1 MAKKELTY
9 SAALDE
15 LRKILVR
22 IEGQDVDIDQIAED
36 VKRSSELIKFC
47 KEKLRKT
54 ETEVESILKGMKE

>member
-15 LRKILVR
+15 LKSILAR

-36 VKRSSELIKFC
+36 VKRSAELIKFC

-54 ETEVESILKGMKE
+54 ETEVEGILKGMKE

>member
-15 LRKILVR
+15 LKSILVR
-22 IEGQDVDIDQIAED
+22 IEGQDVDIDKIAED
-36 VKRSSELIKFC
+36 VKRSAELIKFC

-54 ETEVESILKGMKE
+54 ETEVEGILKGMKE

>member
-54 ETEVESILKGMKE
+54 ETEVEGILKGMKE

>member
-15 LRKILVR
+15 LRKILAR

-54 ETEVESILKGMKE
+54 ETEVEGILKGMKE